1 LQAKSVIVR
10 ILPGENTFRQRI
22 KTNIF
27 PTIYDDEEYF
37 LDKNLKP
44 IRVISIQKKELLTK
58 KKINILFELM
68 IRASQTD
75 VFMILNGQKTDMYYS
90 VTAGKYSFR
99 NIFLRAGKNVIE
111 IYYQFQTIRSP
122 SIFIKLTVK

>member
-1 LQAKSVIVR
+1 MQAKSVNVR
-10 ILPGENTFRQRI
+10 IPPGENTFRQRI

-27 PTIYDDEEYF
+27 PTIYDDEDYF

-44 IRVISIQKKELLTK
+44 IRVISIQKKELLTE

-68 IRASQTD
+68 IRAFQAD